1 MRESFDKREGDY
13 DDEPGFPA
21 TVMAAGIFWIVLGAV
36 LAIALLI
43 ALAGAF
49 FMAQG
54 RQEKG
59 EVVFSGLCTAVI
71 FGLIGGAFI
80 FVGVQTVFGTARDTL
95 GNGIGSII
103 FGVLN
108 GGAGL
113 GYIFTRE
120 YFASVVSILCG
131 VGLLAAGVL
140 ALVGRGQYKAWR
152 KARRPRRRRRAVRRR
167 PGELD
172 E

>member
-1 MRESFDKREGDY
+1 MRESFDEPEDY
-13 DDEPGFPA
+13 DDDPGFPA
-21 TVMAAGIFWIVLGAV
+21 TVMAAGVFWIVLGAV
-36 LAIALLI
+36 LVLALLV

-49 FMAQG
+49 FLAQG

-59 EVVFSGLCTAVI
+59 EVVFGGICTGLFI
-71 FGLIGGAFI
+71 GLIGAAFI
-80 FVGVQTVFGTARDTL
+80 FVGVQTILGTARDTV

-113 GYIFTRE
+113 GYVLTRE
-120 YFASVVSILCG
+120 YFQSVVSFLCG

-140 ALVGRGQYKAWR
+140 ALVGRNQYKEWR
-152 KARRPRRRRRAVRRR
+152 RSRRPRRRRRVVRRR
-167 PGELD
+167 PTESD

>member
-1 MRESFDKREGDY
+1 
-13 DDEPGFPA
+13 
-21 TVMAAGIFWIVLGAV
+21 
-36 LAIALLI
+36 
-43 ALAGAF
+43 
-49 FMAQG
+49 MAQG

-80 FVGVQTVFGTARDTL
+80 FVGVQTILGTARDTL

-113 GYIFTRE
+113 GYILTRE
-120 YFASVVSILCG
+120 YFASVVSFLCG
-131 VGLLAAGVL
+131 AGLLASGVL
-140 ALVGRGQYKAWR
+140 ALVGRSQYKAWR
-152 KARRPRRRRRAVRRR
+152 RSRRPRRRRRAVRRW
-167 PGELD
+167 PGESD